1 MEAIREFL
9 TVEAH
14 NGYGYGS
21 GDVSGDGIGYGRAN
35 GKGYGSGDGIGYGRA
50 NGEGYGRSNGEGDGG
65 GYGSGSG
72 EGYGYAN
79 GEGYGIGYGSGY
91 GFCSGNGDGIDDG
104 YGDGDVYGSG
114 SGIKSYCGRTVYN
127 IDDVPTLL
135 YHVHG
140 NIAKGAILKTDL
152 TLEPCYVVKSGNLY
166 AHGETLR
173 EAQAALQDKLFEDM
187 PVEERIQ
194 AFLAEFKPGIEYPVK
209 EFYDWHHRL
218 TGSCE
223 MGRKSFA
230 KEHGIDIE
238 HGMMTVEKFIQLTK
252 NAYGGDVIKEIIGR
266 LRE

>member
-1 MEAIREFL
+1 MNAIDEFVR
-9 TVEAH
+9 VE
-14 NGYGYGS
+14 NE
-21 GDVSGDGIGYGRAN
+21 SGDGIGYGRAN

-50 NGEGYGRSNGEGDGG
+50 NGEGYGRSNGEGDGSG
-65 GYGSGSG
+65 YGFGSGSGYGSGSG
-72 EGYGYAN
+72 SSYGYGYGRGY
-79 GEGYGIGYGSGY
+79 GEGSGS
-91 GFCSGNGDGIDDG
+91 
-104 YGDGDVYGSG
+104 VYGSG
-114 SGIKSYCGRTVYN
+114 SGIKSYCGHAVYR
-127 IDDVPTLL
+127 IDDIQTLL

-230 KEHGIDIE
+230 KGHGIDIE

>member
-1 MEAIREFL
+1 MSAIREFL

-21 GDVSGDGIGYGRAN
+21 GDVSGN
-35 GKGYGSGDGIGYGRA
+35 GIGYGRA
-50 NGEGYGRSNGEGDGG
+50 NGEGDGSGYGFGSGS

-72 EGYGYAN
+72 SSYGYGYGRGY
-79 GEGYGIGYGSGY
+79 GEGSGS
-91 GFCSGNGDGIDDG
+91 
-104 YGDGDVYGSG
+104 VYGSG
-114 SGIKSYCGRTVYN
+114 SGIKSYCGHAVYR
-127 IDDVPTLL
+127 IDDIQTLL

-230 KEHGIDIE
+230 KGHGIDIE

-252 NAYGGDVIKEIIGR
+252 NAYGGNIIRQLESAMKELIYGSDT
-266 LRE
+266 

>member
-1 MEAIREFL
+1 MNAIDEFVR
-9 TVEAH
+9 VENESGSGYGIGSGH
-14 NGYGYGS
+14 GRGSGSGSGYGHGYGYGS
-21 GDVSGDGIGYGRAN
+21 GDG
-35 GKGYGSGDGIGYGRA
+35 
-50 NGEGYGRSNGEGDGG
+50 
-65 GYGSGSG
+65 
-72 EGYGYAN
+72 
-79 GEGYGIGYGSGY
+79 
-91 GFCSGNGDGIDDG
+91 
-104 YGDGDVYGSG
+104 YGSG

-127 IDDVPTLL
+127 IDDIQTLL

-173 EAQAALQDKLFEDM
+173 EAQEALQDKLFEDM

-194 AFLAEFKPGIEYPVK
+194 AFLAECKPGIQYPVK
-209 EFYDWHHRL
+209 AFYEWHHKL

-223 MGRKSFA
+223 MGRKAFA
-230 KEHGIDIE
+230 KNHGIGIE
-238 HGMMTVEKFIQLTK
+238 HDTMTLEAFLELTK

>member
-1 MEAIREFL
+1 MSAIDEFL

-14 NGYGYGS
+14 NGSGYGE

-35 GKGYGSGDGIGYGRA
+35 GKGYGSGYGIGSGRA
-50 NGEGYGRSNGEGDGG
+50 NGEGYGRANGEGDGG
-65 GYGSGSG
+65 GYGCGSG
-72 EGYGYAN
+72 EGYGHAN
-79 GEGYGIGYGSGY
+79 GEGNGIGYGRGY
-91 GFCSGNGDGIDDG
+91 GFCSGTGYGTDDG
-104 YGDGDVYGSG
+104 YD
-114 SGIKSYCGRTVYN
+114 IQSYCGRTVYR
-127 IDDVPTLL
+127 IDDMQTLL

-140 NIAKGAILKTDL
+140 NIAKGAILQSDL
-152 TLEPCYVVKSGNLY
+152 TLKPCYVVKSGNLY

-187 PVEERIQ
+187 PVEERIK
-194 AFLAEFKPGIEYPVK
+194 AFLAEFKPGINYPVK

-223 MGRKSFA
+223 MGRKAFA

-238 HGMMTVEKFIQLTK
+238 HDMMTVEKFIQLTK

-266 LRE
+266 LRK

>member
-1 MEAIREFL
+1 MSAIDEFMR
-9 TVEAH
+9 VENGAGYGA
-14 NGYGYGS
+14 GYGYGRGS
-21 GDVSGDGIGYGRAN
+21 GNGSGRGYGYCE
-35 GKGYGSGDGIGYGRA
+35 GYGYGCGSGCGSGSGSGDGFGSGC
-50 NGEGYGRSNGEGDGG
+50 

-72 EGYGYAN
+72 
-79 GEGYGIGYGSGY
+79 
-91 GFCSGNGDGIDDG
+91 
-104 YGDGDVYGSG
+104 DVFGLGSG

-173 EAQAALQDKLFEDM
+173 EAQAALQEKLFEDM
-187 PVEERIQ
+187 PIEERIQ
-194 AFLAEFKPGIEYPVK
+194 AFLAECKPGIEYPAK

-223 MGRKSFA
+223 MGRKAFA

-238 HGMMTVEKFIQLTK
+238 HGKMTLEAFLELTK

>member
-1 MEAIREFL
+1 MIDAFL
-9 TVEAH
+9 RVKTED
-14 NGYGYGS
+14 GYGS
-21 GDVSGDGIGYGRAN
+21 GYGDGSGYGSGYGDGSGNGNGSGRGYGNGSGNGNGFCSGSGHGSGYGSGYGSGSGD
-35 GKGYGSGDGIGYGRA
+35 GYGSGDGDGYV
-50 NGEGYGRSNGEGDGG
+50 NGEG
-65 GYGSGSG
+65 
-72 EGYGYAN
+72 
-79 GEGYGIGYGSGY
+79 
-91 GFCSGNGDGIDDG
+91 
-104 YGDGDVYGSG
+104 YGSG

-140 NIAKGAILKTDL
+140 NVAKGAILKTDL

-173 EAQAALQDKLFEDM
+173 DAQAALQDKLFEDM
-187 PVEERIQ
+187 PVEERIK

-223 MGRKSFA
+223 MGRKAFA

-238 HGMMTVEKFIQLTK
+238 HDTMTLEAFLELTK
-252 NAYGGDVIKEIIGR
+252 NAYGGEMIRAVIKSLGEKARGTR
-266 LRE
+266 AAGGQTCA

>member
-21 GDVSGDGIGYGRAN
+21 GDVSGNGIGYGRAN
-35 GKGYGSGDGIGYGRA
+35 GYGSGSGDGFGYGRA
-50 NGEGYGRSNGEGDGG
+50 NG
-65 GYGSGSG
+65 YGSGSG
-72 EGYGYAN
+72 DGFGS
-79 GEGYGIGYGSGY
+79 GSGSGYGSGY
-91 GFCSGNGDGIDDG
+91 GFGSGCGDGS
-104 YGDGDVYGSG
+104 GDGSD
-114 SGIKSYCGRTVYN
+114 IKSYCGRTVYN

-223 MGRKSFA
+223 MGRKAFA

-238 HGMMTVEKFIQLTK
+238 HDTMTLNKFLELTK
-252 NAYGGDVIKEIIGR
+252 DAYGGDVIKEIIGR
-266 LRE
+266 YENGRDR

>member
-1 MEAIREFL
+1 MSAIDEFMR
-9 TVEAH
+9 VENGAGYGA
-14 NGYGYGS
+14 GYGYGRGS
-21 GDVSGDGIGYGRAN
+21 GNGSGRGYGYCE
-35 GKGYGSGDGIGYGRA
+35 GYGYGCGSGCGSGSGSGDGFGSGC
-50 NGEGYGRSNGEGDGG
+50 

-72 EGYGYAN
+72 
-79 GEGYGIGYGSGY
+79 
-91 GFCSGNGDGIDDG
+91 
-104 YGDGDVYGSG
+104 DVFGLGSG

-187 PVEERIQ
+187 PIEERIQ
-194 AFLAEFKPGIEYPVK
+194 AFLAECKPGIEYPAK

-223 MGRKSFA
+223 MGRKAFA

-238 HGMMTVEKFIQLTK
+238 HGKMTLEAFLELTK